1 MKTSDIK
8 GIIPPVITPMN
19 NDDEQTVNHEALRQQ
34 VERLLAGGVHGMFP
48 LGTNG
53 EAYALSFKEKEEI
66 LATVIDQV
74 KGRVPVYA
82 GTGCITTAET
92 IRMSRRA
99 EEMGADALSII
110 TPSFAL
116 ASQKELYDHYVAV
129 AKAVNLPIILYN
141 IPARTGNKLLPETVQ
156 ALCRDV
162 ENIVG
167 AKDSSGDIENL
178 KAYIRLTRE
187 LDKEVAILA
196 GNDGAILT
204 CLKEG
209 GAGGIAGR
217 ANIWPATVAKIYDCF
232 KAGDLEGAQ
241 AAQDAIAILQQTF
254 KYGNPNTIIKT
265 AVALQGHSSLDDGV
279 GVAVLEGLL
288 QDGDRVLSGLCALE
302 VASLEAVVD
311 LCNSGRP
318 DVGAACNAACAALF
332 QAGQDGAVV
341 TGQNGNFLIQLAG
354 QADVG
359 LQVLDIA
366 AGILCAHDVLHVTAQ
381 CLHGLGQQL
390 VAGAGGDVVQDDG
403 QVHGLC
409 HGHIVVV
416 QLLLGGQC
424 EAGGDDGQG
433 ICAHLLGA
441 PAHADGLGGGDAA
454 GACVN
459 GDAALD
465 LVDDGSQDLF
475 LLLKRESVSLAVGAQ
490 REHAVD
496 AACQQTLDLLTQSLV
511 VDGLLVI
518 VVHGGNYRRDNAFD
532 VAGLHNVFSFSIT

>member
-8 GIIPPVITPMN
+8 GLIPPVITPMN

-92 IRMSRRA
+92 IRMSKRA

-129 AKAVNLPIILYN
+129 AKQVNIPIILYN
-141 IPARTGNKLLPETVQ
+141 IPPRTGNKLLPETVQ

-162 ENIVG
+162 DVIVG

-187 LDKEVAILA
+187 LDKDVAILA

-254 KYGNPNTIIKT
+254 KYGNPNTIIKLAT
-265 AVALQGHSSLDDGV
+265 KELGYPV
-279 GVAVLEGLL
+279 GKPS
-288 QDGDRVLSGLCALE
+288 RRSWP
-302 VASLEAVVD
+302 
-311 LCNSGRP
+311 R
-318 DVGAACNAACAALF
+318 
-332 QAGQDGAVV
+332 
-341 TGQNGNFLIQLAG
+341 
-354 QADVG
+354 
-359 LQVLDIA
+359 
-366 AGILCAHDVLHVTAQ
+366 
-381 CLHGLGQQL
+381 
-390 VAGAGGDVVQDDG
+390 
-403 QVHGLC
+403 
-409 HGHIVVV
+409 
-416 QLLLGGQC
+416 
-424 EAGGDDGQG
+424 
-433 ICAHLLGA
+433 
-441 PAHADGLGGGDAA
+441 
-454 GACVN
+454 
-459 GDAALD
+459 
-465 LVDDGSQDLF
+465 
-475 LLLKRESVSLAVGAQ
+475 
-490 REHAVD
+490 
-496 AACQQTLDLLTQSLV
+496 TLPK
-511 VDGLLVI
+511 
-518 VVHGGNYRRDNAFD
+518 A
-532 VAGLHNVFSFSIT
+532 